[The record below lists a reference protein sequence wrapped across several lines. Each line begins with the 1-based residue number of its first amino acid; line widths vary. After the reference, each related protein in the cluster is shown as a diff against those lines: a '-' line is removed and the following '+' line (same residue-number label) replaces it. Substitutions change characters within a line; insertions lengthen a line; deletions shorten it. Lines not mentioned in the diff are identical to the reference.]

1 MIGVEIN
8 HVDWSTENRAKLRG
22 RGKQLKRPNVIRHP
36 GLSNEFN
43 KDVEGLI
50 RRLKAIKRAVL
61 VRPQRSANRDAG
73 GAEVRAYLEDD
84 IRSQRESESVE
95 KISSAPR

>member
-1 MIGVEIN
+1 MIGVEID
-8 HVDWSTENRAKLRG
+8 HVDWGAKNRAKLRG
-22 RGKQLKRPNVIRHP
+22 GGKQLERPNVIRHP

-50 RRLKAIKRAVL
+50 RRLQAIKGPVL
-61 VRPQRSANRDAG
+61 VRSQRSANRDAG

-84 IRSQRESESVE
+84 IGSQRESESVE
-95 KISSAPR
+95 EISSAPR